1 MGKLIKNHW
10 ARLIILTSASCKF
23 NLTPTQ
29 SDAPRPTSDNKNRPT
44 SRRPR
49 SLLLAQILLRLPD
62 QKLRRRRQTRPHPAS
77 PQRRHRARLPRL
89 RMAAEMGRGL
99 EPTPQHGGTAA
110 VVAAGDFERC
120 AAVPNDECG
129 AVLCYWVRG
138 VFLGV

>member
-10 ARLIILTSASCKF
+10 ARLIILTSASCKSTSTQLKSAVPT
-23 NLTPTQ
+23 LTRT
-29 SDAPRPTSDNKNRPT
+29 TRPT